1 MTRPLPRVLSVLMLL
16 AMLLTAFPSR
26 AAALTD
32 PTLQATAAYL
42 LDPATGMVLYQ
53 KNADEKRYP
62 ASTTKIM
69 TALVTLDKVK
79 NLDEK
84 VTVTQEDFTG
94 VQSDSSKAG
103 FVVGEEVPVIDLLY
117 GLLLPSGNEAANTLA
132 RHVGGSIEGFVKLM
146 NERAQQLGC
155 TNTHFVNPNGLHN
168 PDHYT
173 TAHDLALIASE
184 AMKNETF
191 ALIANTAQKT
201 LSPTNKL
208 AEHGGK
214 PLKVFT
220 TNMLIFSRNDPNYYS
235 YAKGIKTGHT
245 SEAGYCLVS
254 TAERRGSSLI
264 AVVLGTPKPAGASQP
279 LSFAESKTLYEWGF
293 SNFDTR
299 TLIEKGTTTEEIPI
313 RLSTDADHIVPQVGQ
328 TLQAIVPKDIDLD
341 KLVMTKH
348 LPKDLCAPIKAGE
361 VIGTMDVSYN
371 GIKYGTVDL
380 VAMQNVSLS
389 KVLYYAD
396 KLNNFFRST
405 LFKLIVAVLALLLIV
420 YILYIVIL
428 GRRRRKRR
436 DRMMRSKQTRY
447 RRYK

>member
-1 MTRPLPRVLSVLMLL
+1 MTRPLPRVLSVFVLL
-16 AMLLTAFPSR
+16 FMLLTALPPR
-26 AAALTD
+26 AAALAN
-32 PTLQATAAYL
+32 PTLQASAAYL

-53 KNADEKRYP
+53 KNADERRYP

-69 TALVTLDKVK
+69 TALITLDRIQ
-79 NLDEK
+79 NLDET
-84 VTVTQEDFTG
+84 VTVTQEDFNG

-103 FVVGEEVPVIDLLY
+103 FVVGEEIPVIDLLY

-132 RHVGGSIEGFVKLM
+132 RHVGGSTEGFARLM

-155 TNTHFVNPNGLHN
+155 TNTHFVNPNGLHDA
-168 PDHYT
+168 DHYT
-173 TAHDLALIASE
+173 TAHDLALIATE

-208 AEHGGK
+208 EAHGGK

-264 AVVLGTPKPAGASQP
+264 AVVLGCPKPAGASQP
-279 LSFAESKTLYEWGF
+279 LTFSESKTLYEWGF
-293 SNFDTR
+293 SNFETR
-299 TLIEKGTTTEEIPI
+299 TLIEKGATIEEIPI

-328 TLQAIVPKDIDLD
+328 TLQAIVPKDIELD
-341 KLVMTKH
+341 KLVLTKH
-348 LPKDLCAPIKAGE
+348 LPEDLCAPISAGQ
-361 VIGTMDVSYN
+361 ILGTMDISYN
-371 GIKYGTVDL
+371 GVHYGTVEL

-396 KLNNFFRST
+396 KLNNFFRSA
-405 LFKLIVAVLALLLIV
+405 LFKRIVVALALLLIV
-420 YILYIVIL
+420 YILYIVLI

-436 DRMMRSKQTRY
+436 ARMMRSKQTRY